1 MDIGV
6 LTVFATAIAA
16 WALVAVCRVIIR
28 RHDSDGRIFRALV
41 AGVLSITALVAWSVE
56 VGHYQRQ
63 QLATEALG
71 VLSNVKGV
79 RADCERY
86 TEELFN
92 LSQYQGYVYY
102 DGSNVAHLQRNV
114 CNDLWDYAH
123 GGQANPTE
131 GQIVAVHIVA
141 HEVQHINGIREEDV
155 AECRAVQLNYLV
167 AEKLGATP
175 EQARELQRRYF
186 AELYPRQASDYISG
200 ACTEGG
206 ALDIFPDRTEF
217 P

>member
-1 MDIGV
+1 V
-6 LTVFATAIAA
+6 
-16 WALVAVCRVIIR
+16 
-28 RHDSDGRIFRALV
+28 V
-41 AGVLSITALVAWSVE
+41 AGVLSVTAFTAWSFE
-56 VGHYQRQ
+56 VAHDQRQ

-102 DGSNVAHLQRNV
+102 DGSNVAHLKRNV